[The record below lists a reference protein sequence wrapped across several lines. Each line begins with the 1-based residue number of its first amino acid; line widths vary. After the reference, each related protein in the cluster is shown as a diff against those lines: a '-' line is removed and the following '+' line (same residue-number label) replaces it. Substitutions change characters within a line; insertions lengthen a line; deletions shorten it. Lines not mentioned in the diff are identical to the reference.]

1 VAGVQD
7 LETNLEFLLRP
18 YQRALV
24 DHWPRPTPAIMA
36 PFFTGVNTKSF
47 EWLEQ
52 AYQQRDPGLPEI
64 KSNPLFKN
72 LRRDPRYAEFLKK
85 MRLPA

>member
-1 VAGVQD
+1 
-7 LETNLEFLLRP
+7 
-18 YQRALV
+18 
-24 DHWPRPTPAIMA
+24 MA